1 MVMRLS
7 REDWAE
13 AALRALQEGGP
24 DAVAVQPIA
33 QALATTR
40 GSFYWHFTNR
50 ADLLEVALQRWESR
64 STDDLIERLSVEPD
78 PRIRLRR
85 LFEYALSSDHDVVEI
100 SLAAHANDP
109 AIGTVLERVAT
120 KRANYLEGCFK
131 ELGLGDTEAR
141 GHGLVAYATYLGW
154 LQLRRGAPSVF
165 GDQITNTSI
174 ATLLERL
181 LVQDPGNSNTT
192 TSATQ

>member
-33 QALATTR
+33 QALVTTR

-64 STDDLIERLSVEPD
+64 STDDLIERLSVEAD

-100 SLAAHANDP
+100 SLAAHATDP
-109 AIGTVLERVAT
+109 AIAPVLERVAT
-120 KRANYLEGCFK
+120 KRANYLEACFR
-131 ELGLGDTEAR
+131 ELGFGDTEAR
-141 GHGLVAYATYLGW
+141 GRGLVAYATYLGW

-165 GDQITNTSI
+165 GDHVTNASI
-174 ATLLERL
+174 ANLLEHL
-181 LVQDPGNSNTT
+181 LIQDLGDSNTT
-192 TSATQ
+192 SLATR

>member
-1 MVMRLS
+1 MRLS

-13 AALRALQEGGP
+13 AALHALERGGP

-33 QALATTR
+33 HALATTR

-64 STDDLIERLSVEPD
+64 STDDLIERLSVEAD

-109 AIGTVLERVAT
+109 AIAPVLERVAT
-120 KRANYLEGCFK
+120 KRANYLEACFI
-131 ELGLGDTEAR
+131 ELGFVDTEAR
-141 GHGLVAYATYLGW
+141 GRGLVAYATYLGW
-154 LQLRRGAPSVF
+154 LQLRRSAPSVL
-165 GDQITNTSI
+165 GDQDANGSI
-174 ATLLERL
+174 AQLLERL
-181 LVQDPGNSNTT
+181 LLQDLGHSDTT
-192 TSATQ
+192 TTAPR